1 MTKKIFISLGILLA
15 ILSIIF
21 GSYLPLVK
29 SRSYVKF
36 INMLNSIK
44 TLPEFENV
52 FGQVLSLYSP
62 VGQEEIVKFSSSDMI
77 TGLISQNNPE
87 AISRELVSF
96 TEPYL
101 FKNDVRH
108 LIIRGNLY
116 SLLWQKYRQE
126 GDYVKSEEAYRA
138 ALAIG
143 PKLPPVLYSLLD
155 LYNAKGDAEKSKEVA
170 NAILKYW
177 PDDQKV
183 KNILN
188 QLEASKPAAH

>member
-1 MTKKIFISLGILLA
+1 MIKKILISFGVLLA

-21 GSYLPLVK
+21 GSYLPFVK
-29 SRSYVKF
+29 SHSYVRA

-52 FGQVLSLYSP
+52 FGQVLSSYSP
-62 VGQEEIVKFSSSDMI
+62 VGQEEIVKFFSSDII
-77 TGLISQNNPE
+77 TSLVSQNNPE
-87 AISRELVSF
+87 ILSREIVSF
-96 TEPYL
+96 IEPYL

-108 LIIRGNLY
+108 LITRGNLY

-126 GDYVKSEEAYRA
+126 SDYVKSEEAYRA
-138 ALAIG
+138 ALTIG

-155 LYNAKGDAEKSKEVA
+155 LYNAKGDMEKLKEIA
-170 NAILKYW
+170 NTILKYW

-183 KNILN
+183 KTF
-188 QLEASKPAAH
+188 